1 MRMKRTLFSIVL
13 LAAFAVQGLYAQ
25 ATREEIFNDIAT
37 TGGVYYAY
45 PGPSGVQ
52 TKAPKGYEPFY
63 ISHYGRHGSRWL
75 IADEDYVRVMEV
87 FEKAHAAGAL
97 TDLGEDVR
105 KRLDI
110 VWADAKGHGGDL
122 SPVGV
127 KQQRGIAERMYQA
140 FPEVFKGEPQM
151 SARSTVVI
159 RCVLSMDA
167 FCERLKEFNPKMRIE
182 RVQASP
188 HKKGRV
194 LVFLEDG
201 ACLKI
206 TEQEALDFGLRTGD
220 DLDGRRLEQLKKAA
234 SVSDVKATAA
244 DLIGKRA
251 MSRRDLERKLQEKGA
266 SQAEARYA
274 AEWLE
279 AIGAINDADYAAI
292 LVRHCAG
299 LGYGPARIREKLRE
313 KGVPR
318 ELWDEALDQAPD
330 SAWQIDRFLAAKLRG
345 RAPEEAEKRRLTSA
359 LLRRGFAWGDVR
371 EAWSR
376 LGAEI
381 LEE

>member
-1 MRMKRTLFSIVL
+1 
-13 LAAFAVQGLYAQ
+13 
-25 ATREEIFNDIAT
+25 
-37 TGGVYYAY
+37 
-45 PGPSGVQ
+45 
-52 TKAPKGYEPFY
+52 
-63 ISHYGRHGSRWL
+63 
-75 IADEDYVRVMEV
+75 
-87 FEKAHAAGAL
+87 
-97 TDLGEDVR
+97 
-105 KRLDI
+105 
-110 VWADAKGHGGDL
+110 
-122 SPVGV
+122 
-127 KQQRGIAERMYQA
+127 
-140 FPEVFKGEPQM
+140 
-151 SARSTVVI
+151 
-159 RCVLSMDA
+159 
-167 FCERLKEFNPKMRIE
+167 MRID
-182 RVQASP
+182 RVEASR
-188 HKKGRV
+188 HKKDRV

-234 SVSDVKATAA
+234 SVSNVKATAA